1 MRELTKILRI
11 NAISESDIKLDILSR
26 KISFHDVNPNNA
38 DKEMKKFF
46 KNPNYNPQ
54 FSYDSSNEDLDLLE
68 AKIKAI
74 KTDRSVPGM
83 ILSEIK
89 SAQIDKINLIRN
101 RKNADKF
108 TKASIKIYDAPDK
121 KLLESARKL
130 LKLKA
135 AKDIK
140 LYSSKE
146 VMNKFRFAFL
156 EYGFPW
162 TVVEKNMVANAAV
175 NCSSKTLMIKKGA
188 RFSKKFVKRLIVH
201 EIGTHAMRNENGAM
215 QPYKFFER
223 GFPDYL
229 MTEEGLA
236 VINEEL
242 NNCLDS
248 YTLKVYAGR
257 VIAVDYALNGSF
269 SETYLELR
277 KHFDKK
283 TAWRLTLRAKRGL
296 SDTKLPGAC
305 TKDLCYLKGYLEI
318 KKYLKDG
325 GDINKLYYGKIGL
338 SEVGI
343 IEKMPGLINPK
354 FLPMFR
360 HTNYLIQH
368 FSSILKTII
377 FFDIEPGISFINKR
391 IIKTLR

>member
-1 MRELTKILRI
+1 MRGLTKILRI
-11 NAISESDIKLDILSR
+11 NAISESDIKLDILSK
-26 KISFHDVNPNNA
+26 KISFHDVNPINVN
-38 DKEMKKFF
+38 KEMKKFF
-46 KNPNYNPQ
+46 KNTNYNPQ
-54 FSYDSSNEDLDLLE
+54 FIYNWQNKDFNLLE
-68 AKIKAI
+68 EKIKAVI
-74 KTDRSVPGM
+74 TDNSVAGE
-83 ILSEIK
+83 ILSQIK
-89 SAQIDKINLIRN
+89 SALLDKINLIKY
-101 RKNADKF
+101 RKDAKRF
-108 TKASIKIYDAPDK
+108 TKISIKIYGAPDK
-121 KLLESARKL
+121 KIIKEAKKL
-130 LKLKA
+130 LHLKIP
-135 AKDIK
+135 KDKK

-162 TVVEKNMVANAAV
+162 TVVEKEMIANAAV
-175 NCSSKTLMIKKGA
+175 NCSSKQLMIKKGA
-188 RFSKKFVKRLIVH
+188 RFSKNFVKRLIVH

-257 VIAVDYALNGSF
+257 VIAIDYALRNSF
-269 SETYLELR
+269 SKTYLKLR
-277 KHFDKK
+277 KYFDKK

-296 SDTKLPGAC
+296 SDTKLKGAC
-305 TKDLCYLKGYLEI
+305 TKDLCYLKGYIEI

-338 SEVGI
+338 KNVDI

-377 FFDIEPGISFINKR
+377 FFDIEPSISFINKR
-391 IIKTLR
+391 IIKTLK